1 MSFARI
7 LFSNIWY
14 AHTELYTL
22 SRLTVYMYI
31 ILRPLKD
38 ALLIVEQGYLRVV
51 ISLAKGNY
59 GLSSWASLGSLVPR
73 GITNL
78 ATAI

>member
-1 MSFARI
+1 MYSRRP
-7 LFSNIWY
+7 L
-14 AHTELYTL
+14 TL
-22 SRLTVYMYI
+22 SRLVLPERHFVVFVSLVFDKTRVYCCF
-31 ILRPLKD
+31 RC
-38 ALLIVEQGYLRVV
+38 LRVV